1 MKKFN
6 QLVAI
11 FLFLLFLNSCSTVSE
26 GLAGSK
32 KKSSDEFLVEKKK
45 PLVLPPSFGEL
56 PEPGIRIDENLASTK
71 KDTSSIKDLI
81 DQSSSTDTNQEN
93 NDLNNS
99 IEESIIKKIKK
110 KKIKKLNVV
119 KVVEEKKIPE
129 EKGFFN
135 KLKAKFSNLEH

>member
-6 QLVAI
+6 QLVDI

-56 PEPGIRIDENLASTK
+56 PEPGIKIDENLALTK
-71 KDTSSIKDLI
+71 KDNSSIKDII
-81 DQSSSTDTNQEN
+81 DQSSSIDTNEEN

-99 IEESIIKKIKK
+99 IEESIIKKINK

-119 KVVEEKKIPE
+119 KVVEEEKIPE
-129 EKGFFN
+129 KKGFFN
-135 KLKAKFSNLEH
+135 KLKAKFKNLEH

>member
-119 KVVEEKKIPE
+119 KVVEEKKIPKK
-129 EKGFFN
+129 KGFFN
-135 KLKAKFSNLEH
+135 KLKAKFSKLEH

>member
-1 MKKFN
+1 M
-6 QLVAI
+6 
-11 FLFLLFLNSCSTVSE
+11 
-26 GLAGSK
+26 
-32 KKSSDEFLVEKKK
+32 
-45 PLVLPPSFGEL
+45 LPPSFGEL

-119 KVVEEKKIPE
+119 KVVEEKKIPKK
-129 EKGFFN
+129 KGFFN
-135 KLKAKFSNLEH
+135 KLKAKFSKLEH